1 MRLRWGLAWLLL
13 VSVASLQA
21 QSRFANGIV
30 AVVNDVVITWNEVT
44 NHLGPAVEL
53 LQRQWADDPATLDQK
68 VIALQKERIEE
79 LVARQLILHD
89 FTNAGFRIPESIIED
104 QVQQRIRDDFGDRVT
119 LTKTLQGQGIT
130 YETFRR
136 NLREG
141 IIVGY
146 LQEQHVSRELM
157 ISPYKIEKYYL
168 DNKDKYQVQDQVKLR
183 MIVIAKTAEN
193 SSLARPIAE
202 EVVKKLDNGATFA
215 EMAGVYSDGS
225 QRAQGGDWGW
235 VERSVLK
242 KELADVAF
250 GLKPGARSDII
261 ETPEACFI
269 MLIEE
274 ARLKHVKPVAE
285 VREEID
291 KALLA
296 QERQRLY
303 QQWIDRLKAKSFVRY
318 YY

>member
-1 MRLRWGLAWLLL
+1 
-13 VSVASLQA
+13 
-21 QSRFANGIV
+21 
-30 AVVNDVVITWNEVT
+30 
-44 NHLGPAVEL
+44 
-53 LQRQWADDPATLDQK
+53 
-68 VIALQKERIEE
+68 
-79 LVARQLILHD
+79 
-89 FTNAGFRIPESIIED
+89 
-104 QVQQRIRDDFGDRVT
+104 
-119 LTKTLQGQGIT
+119 
-130 YETFRR
+130 
-136 NLREG
+136 
-141 IIVGY
+141 
-146 LQEQHVSRELM
+146 M

-250 GLKPGARSDII
+250 GLKPGARSEII

>member
-136 NLREG
+136 TSAKASSSA
-141 IIVGY
+141 I
-146 LQEQHVSRELM
+146 SR
-157 ISPYKIEKYYL
+157 
-168 DNKDKYQVQDQVKLR
+168 
-183 MIVIAKTAEN
+183 
-193 SSLARPIAE
+193 SS
-202 EVVKKLDNGATFA
+202 
-215 EMAGVYSDGS
+215 MS
-225 QRAQGGDWGW
+225 RA
-235 VERSVLK
+235 S
-242 KELADVAF
+242 
-250 GLKPGARSDII
+250 
-261 ETPEACFI
+261 
-269 MLIEE
+269 
-274 ARLKHVKPVAE
+274 
-285 VREEID
+285 
-291 KALLA
+291 
-296 QERQRLY
+296 
-303 QQWIDRLKAKSFVRY
+303 
-318 YY
+318 

>member
-1 MRLRWGLAWLLL
+1 MRLPWRLAWLLL
-13 VSVASLQA
+13 GSAASLQA

-44 NHLGPAVEL
+44 NHLGPAIEL
-53 LQRQWADDPATLDQK
+53 LQRQWADEPATLDQK
-68 VIALQKERIEE
+68 VTALQKERIEE

-136 NLREG
+136 NIRES
-141 IIVGY
+141 IVVSY
-146 LQEQHVSRELM
+146 LQEQHISRELM
-157 ISPYKIEKYYL
+157 ISPHKIEKYYL
-168 DNKDKYQVQDQVKLR
+168 DNQNEYQVQDQVKIR
-183 MIVIAKTAEN
+183 MIVIAKTEGN
-193 SSLARPIAE
+193 PSLARPIAE
-202 EVVKKLDNGATFA
+202 EVLKKLDGGATFA

-235 VERSVLK
+235 VGRSVLK

-250 GLKPGARSDII
+250 ALKPGARSEII

-269 MLIEE
+269 MWVEE
-274 ARLKHVKPVAE
+274 SRLTHVKPVAE
-285 VREEID
+285 VREEIE
-291 KALLA
+291 KALMA
-296 QERQRLY
+296 QERQRLF
-303 QQWIDRLKAKSFVRY
+303 QQWIDRLKAKAFVRY

>member
-250 GLKPGARSDII
+250 GLKPGARSEII

>member
-1 MRLRWGLAWLLL
+1 MRLPWRLAWLLL
-13 VSVASLQA
+13 GSAASLQA

-44 NHLGPAVEL
+44 NHLGPAIEL
-53 LQRQWADDPATLDQK
+53 LQRQWADEPATLDQK
-68 VIALQKERIEE
+68 VTALQKERIEE

-136 NLREG
+136 NIRES
-141 IIVGY
+141 IVVSY
-146 LQEQHVSRELM
+146 LQEQHISRELM
-157 ISPYKIEKYYL
+157 ISPHKIEKYYI
-168 DNKDKYQVQDQVKLR
+168 DNQDKYQVQDQVKLR
-183 MIVIAKTAEN
+183 MIVIAKTEGN
-193 SSLARPIAE
+193 PSLARPIAE
-202 EVVKKLDNGATFA
+202 EVLKKLDGGATFA

-235 VERSVLK
+235 VGRSVLK
-242 KELADVAF
+242 KELAEVAF
-250 GLKPGARSDII
+250 ALKPGARSEII

-269 MLIEE
+269 MWVEE
-274 ARLKHVKPVAE
+274 SRLKHVKPVAE
-285 VREEID
+285 VREEIE
-291 KALLA
+291 KALMA
-296 QERQRLY
+296 QERQRLF

>member
-1 MRLRWGLAWLLL
+1 MRLPWRLAWLLL
-13 VSVASLQA
+13 GSAASLQA

-44 NHLGPAVEL
+44 NHLGPAIEL
-53 LQRQWADDPATLDQK
+53 LQRQWADEPATLDQK
-68 VIALQKERIEE
+68 VTALQKERIEE

-136 NLREG
+136 NIRES
-141 IIVGY
+141 IVVSY
-146 LQEQHVSRELM
+146 LQEQHISRELM
-157 ISPYKIEKYYL
+157 ISPHKIEKYYI
-168 DNKDKYQVQDQVKLR
+168 DNQDKYQVQDQVKLR
-183 MIVIAKTAEN
+183 MIVIAKTEGDP
-193 SSLARPIAE
+193 SLARPIAE
-202 EVVKKLDNGATFA
+202 EVLKKLDGGATFA

-235 VERSVLK
+235 VGRSVLK

-250 GLKPGARSDII
+250 ALKPGARSEII

-269 MLIEE
+269 MWVEE
-274 ARLKHVKPVAE
+274 SRLKHVKPVAE
-285 VREEID
+285 VREEIE
-291 KALLA
+291 KALMA
-296 QERQRLY
+296 QERQRLF
-303 QQWIDRLKAKSFVRY
+303 QQWIDRLKAKAFVRY